1 MMNSTN
7 GFLTVKAS
15 MPPNPFF
22 GKTRR
27 IPEEVVA
34 PPKMQRSD
42 HSDPRSIVV
51 VTENKIEGNY
61 YCCHSRGGGFV
72 VKILVL
78 QVAVKGS
85 SAPWTISSKTS
96 NVTLANDKEE
106 TANKRRRV

>member
-7 GFLTVKAS
+7 GFLTASLAVKAS
-15 MPPNPFF
+15 MPPVPFF

-51 VTENKIEGNY
+51 VTEN
-61 YCCHSRGGGFV
+61 
-72 VKILVL
+72 
-78 QVAVKGS
+78 
-85 SAPWTISSKTS
+85 TI
-96 NVTLANDKEE
+96 EE
-106 TANKRRRV
+106 TTTAVTVEGVGLW